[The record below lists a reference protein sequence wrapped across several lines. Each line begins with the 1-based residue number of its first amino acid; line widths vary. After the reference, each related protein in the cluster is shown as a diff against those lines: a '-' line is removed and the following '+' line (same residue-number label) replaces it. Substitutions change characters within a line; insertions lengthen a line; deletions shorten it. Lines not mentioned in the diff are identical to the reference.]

1 LGALPEDASP
11 SIRVKEVGVN
21 GREAIEREVEARL
34 KHALPE
40 VDLLEVTLVGSGGS
54 TTLRAVIDHPAGV
67 SHALCADVTRALD
80 QAGILDRFA
89 VEVSSPGPQ
98 PPLRTTEHYRRALG
112 SRVRVQVQDRSV
124 LDGRRSCT
132 GTLLAA
138 GDETITV
145 AAAEGVIE
153 VPRTAVSR
161 ARLLPGDEAGEDE

>member
-1 LGALPEDASP
+1 
-11 SIRVKEVGVN
+11 VN

-40 VDLLEVTLVGSGGS
+40 VDLLEVALVGSGGA

-67 SHALCADVTRALD
+67 SHALCVDVTRALD
-80 QAGILDRFA
+80 QAGMLDRFA

-112 SRVRVQVQDRSV
+112 KRVRVQVQDRGV

-138 GDETITV
+138 GDETITI

-153 VPRTAVSR
+153 VPRSAVSR